1 MPMRKLLVLFAMG
14 LTALPLFAGRKV
26 TVEQLRQTLVGVHGQ
41 SDKKIAKQIADLEL
55 TERLSRAEFDEIS
68 KTLPG
73 PRSRTVLLGITD
85 ASAFL
90 DPPPSERIADPA
102 PDEVAQRQM
111 LVKAAQFAVEES
123 EQLPALQGIRSTNH
137 FQDVR
142 VYPYSNKIEYYTP
155 GSFRLL
161 EHQFDDVAVAP
172 GGDELLDQAD
182 KDLDQRMAKK
192 PQPLMYMTIFGYQT
206 IWGNITWGLPNL
218 TQAGMKATGAFGPWL
233 QAVTGDVP
241 DAHAE
246 WAYWERAGSGKLA
259 VFRFQIP
266 QESSHY
272 TIEYYF
278 APNPLLSREG
288 RQYTAEP
295 EYHGE
300 IAIDPASGQVV
311 RIVVICDFAKGEPMS
326 KASFALT
333 YGPVEIGGE
342 TYVLPIRGVS
352 ITGFMIATH
361 NFLFDTGE
369 YIGDQIDHFPIT
381 SLDDFAYTDYSAY
394 KPRVRIVPLKS
405 LDRPAN

>member
-1 MPMRKLLVLFAMG
+1 MRKLLVLFAMG
-14 LTALPLFAGRKV
+14 LAALPLFAAQKV
-26 TVEQLRQTLVGVHGQ
+26 TVEQLRQTLAGLHGK
-41 SDKKIAKQIADLEL
+41 SDRKIAKQIADLEL
-55 TERLSRAEFDEIS
+55 TERLSRAEYDAIS

-90 DPPPSERIADPA
+90 DPPLSDRVADPA
-102 PDEVAQRQM
+102 PDAAAQRQM
-111 LVKAAQFAVEES
+111 LTRAAQFAEQQS

-142 VYPYSNKIEYYTP
+142 VYPYSNKIEFYTP
-155 GSFRLL
+155 GSFRLI
-161 EHQFDDVAVAP
+161 ERQFDDIAAAP
-172 GGDELLDQAD
+172 GGDELRDRRD
-182 KDLDQRMAKK
+182 KDLDQRMAHK

-206 IWGNITWGLPNL
+206 EWGNITWNLPNL

-246 WAYWERAGSGKLA
+246 WAYWERRGSGKLA

-266 QESSHY
+266 QETSHY
-272 TIEYYF
+272 SIEYYF
-278 APNPLLSREG
+278 APNQLFAREG

-295 EYHGE
+295 GYHGE
-300 IAIDPASGQVV
+300 IAVDPQTGQIT
-311 RIVVICDFAKGEPMS
+311 RIVVICDFAKGQPLS
-326 KASFALT
+326 KASFAIA

-342 TYVLPIRGVS
+342 RYILPVSGVS
-352 ITGFMIATH
+352 VTGFLLATH
-361 NFLFDTGE
+361 TRVFDAGQ
-369 YIGDQIDHFPIT
+369 YIGDQSDHFPIT
-381 SLDDFAYTDYSAY
+381 SLDDFVYSDYSAY

-405 LDRPAN
+405 LVKPTK